1 MPQRPDGS
9 RQRPLLDALADGLL
23 ALMSP
28 EMSPRSG
35 DARSLVPSH
44 ARIAPQG
51 GYGCYDFP
59 TYRRRG
65 VRIPELET
73 GT

>member
-28 EMSPRSG
+28 DVSPCSG
-35 DARSLVPSH
+35 DARRPMPSH
-44 ARIAPQG
+44 ARIVPQG
-51 GYGCYDFP
+51 GYGCYDLP

-65 VRIPELET
+65 VRIPELEA